1 MDFLALEARACDNS
15 IVQNPC
21 DDVTVQTNPQLGDI
35 GALVSLHGALFCE
48 DYGLDASFEAD
59 VAATLGTFAIN
70 RGSREILWIVKRG
83 QQVMGS
89 IGVARHND
97 REAEIRWFLLDPE
110 LRCHG
115 LGSRLLEDALDF
127 CRRQNYRSVHVWTAV
142 RFKEAEQLYRS
153 HGFRLTEQYINRK
166 WGSSITEQRYD
177 LIFRPEDAPA
187 QRWTEPDSS
196 RRTTSSP

>member
-1 MDFLALEARACDNS
+1 ME
-15 IVQNPC
+15 NPC

-48 DYGLDASFEAD
+48 AYGLDASFEAD
-59 VAATLGTFAIN
+59 VASGLGTFAIN

-83 QQVMGS
+83 RQVMGS
-89 IGVARHND
+89 LGVARHND
-97 REAEIRWFLLDPE
+97 REAEIRWFVLDPE
-110 LRCHG
+110 LRCQG
-115 LGSRLLEDALDF
+115 LGSRLLADALDF

-142 RFKEAEQLYRS
+142 RFKEAEHLYRD

-177 LIFRPEDAPA
+177 LIFR
-187 QRWTEPDSS
+187 TEEPSDQPSS
-196 RRTTSSP
+196 RPTSIRTVISSP